1 MEYIPRRHKGRE
13 MKMGCV
19 WGGMSDMSRVVG
31 KGESVLLRKPP
42 NLRAR
47 MKCTQWLPKWE
58 GKETRC
64 LI

>member
-1 MEYIPRRHKGRE
+1 ME
-13 MKMGCV
+13 
-19 WGGMSDMSRVVG
+19 GMSDMSRVVG

-47 MKCTQWLPKWE
+47 MKCTQWLPKRE

>member
-1 MEYIPRRHKGRE
+1 

-19 WGGMSDMSRVVG
+19 WEGCLTCPRVVG

-47 MKCTQWLPKWE
+47 MKCTQWLPKRE